1 MLYKLC
7 NVPYPN
13 FTTLFHKWNID
24 NFEKSDWVSKFQFCF
39 GKFSIESPC
48 SQINEPK
55 FANYDEFY
63 QFYLCEHSQP
73 STKLFHFV
81 GTFNFLVFIW
91 ILLNVKAK
99 STKVRI
105 LIFGMMQAAPFSLLS
120 HFFIQGNKP
129 ATFKYP
135 IYSPVSDFVLFA
147 DTWLGKVNLFE
158 VK

>member
-1 MLYKLC
+1 MSI
-7 NVPYPN
+7 VPYPN
-13 FTTLFHKWNID
+13 LTTLFHKWNID
-24 NFEKSDWVSKFQFCF
+24 NFEKSDWVSNQFCF

-55 FANYDEFY
+55 FANYEEFY

-81 GTFNFLVFIW
+81 GTFNFLVFVW
-91 ILLNVKAK
+91 ILLNVKAT